1 MTTAAVSLLKQLIAC
16 PSHSKHEEGTAAL
29 LQAALQQRGLATV
42 ERLYNNIYVRSAH
55 WNAEAPT
62 LLLCSHHDT
71 VQPASGYTRDPY
83 TPSVENDCLYGLGAN
98 DAGASVVCLIEAFC
112 ALCNEPLPVNLILAL
127 VAEEE
132 VSGSHGVSALLPELG
147 HIDMALVGE
156 PTGMQAAIGERGL
169 VVLDGEVRGKSG
181 HAARGEGINALYKAI
196 DDINALRSFRFPKRS
211 ELLGDISVSVTGIS
225 AGTQHNV
232 VPDLCRYFVDVR
244 TTDAY
249 TNEETVAMLQA
260 AAPSSTLLPR
270 STRLNAS
277 AIAQNHPL
285 VAAAKTIGATTFVSP
300 TMSDMA
306 LIPVPSLKLG
316 PGESARSHTAD
327 EYVRISEI
335 EAGISGY
342 IRLLKNLKP

>member
-1 MTTAAVSLLKQLIAC
+1 
-16 PSHSKHEEGTAAL
+16 
-29 LQAALQQRGLATV
+29 
-42 ERLYNNIYVRSAH
+42 
-55 WNAEAPT
+55 
-62 LLLCSHHDT
+62 
-71 VQPASGYTRDPY
+71 
-83 TPSVENDCLYGLGAN
+83 
-98 DAGASVVCLIEAFC
+98 
-112 ALCNEPLPVNLILAL
+112 
-127 VAEEE
+127 
-132 VSGSHGVSALLPELG
+132 
-147 HIDMALVGE
+147 
-156 PTGMQAAIGERGL
+156 
-169 VVLDGEVRGKSG
+169 EVRGKSG

-270 STRLNAS
+270 SIRLNAS